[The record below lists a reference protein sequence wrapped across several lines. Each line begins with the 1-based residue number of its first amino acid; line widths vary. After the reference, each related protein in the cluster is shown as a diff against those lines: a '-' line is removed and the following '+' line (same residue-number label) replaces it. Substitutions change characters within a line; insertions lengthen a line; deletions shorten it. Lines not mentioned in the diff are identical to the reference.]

1 MLVDLRLLAY
11 LTLLPS
17 KALSDLL
24 LNAQHASI
32 CFMMEENMVCVP
44 RSMKSL

>member
-17 KALSDLL
+17 TALSDLL
-24 LNAQHASI
+24 LNTRHASI
-32 CFMMEENMVCVP
+32 CFMMMENMVCVL